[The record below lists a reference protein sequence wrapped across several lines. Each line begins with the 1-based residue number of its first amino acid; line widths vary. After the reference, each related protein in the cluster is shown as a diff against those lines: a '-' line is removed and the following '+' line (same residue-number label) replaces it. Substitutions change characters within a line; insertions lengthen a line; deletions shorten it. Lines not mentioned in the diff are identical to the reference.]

1 LSFSSAAALSEPEPN
16 SAEAFGGLP
25 KSKVLAPPLPPPP
38 KGKALDEAEPVGADV
53 LKENAG
59 FCEGVDSGSFGA
71 KSEIGLSWEDE
82 DAVPVRPEKGED
94 DDADAGLGSEDT
106 SVAYEKP
113 KGDGS
118 VVGGAG
124 LGVNAVAGAAELIGA
139 AKPAKLDGGAGI
151 AAGRDAAGLR
161 ENGLAGMEGL
171 VG

>member
-1 LSFSSAAALSEPEPN
+1 M
-16 SAEAFGGLP
+16 
-25 KSKVLAPPLPPPP
+25 PPPP

-53 LKENAG
+53 LKEKAG

-71 KSEIGLSWEDE
+71 KSVIGLSWEDE

-106 SVAYEKP
+106 AVAYEKP
-113 KGDGS
+113 KRDGS

-124 LGVNAVAGAAELIGA
+124 LGVNAAAELIGA

-151 AAGRDAAGLR
+151 AAGTDAAGLR
-161 ENGLAGMEGL
+161 ENGLAGVEGL
-171 VG
+171 LG